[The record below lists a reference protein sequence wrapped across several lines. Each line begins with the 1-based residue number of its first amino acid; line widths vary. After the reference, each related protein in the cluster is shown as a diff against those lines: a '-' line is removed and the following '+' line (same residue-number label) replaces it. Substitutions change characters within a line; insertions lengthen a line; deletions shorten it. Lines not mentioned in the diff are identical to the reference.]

1 MKNGQFQELLEL
13 LRQKRRAN
21 NRKNIIKDTLIL
33 FAITLVAGLGLGLVY
48 NVTANSRAM
57 QEEKTKIEAYNTVMP
72 GLGSFDNV
80 SFDSVAA
87 DKYIKEQINKNE
99 TEKTIKSYNATI
111 NEVIKAKDKSGN
123 DLGYIITV
131 TDNEAYG
138 GSLQM
143 TVGIKDDGTVMGI
156 SFLSLSE
163 TPGLGMKAKDDD
175 FMSQFS
181 NKKVDFFKYTK
192 SEAKA
197 DNEIN
202 AISSATITSN
212 DVTHGV
218 NGAIYCVDFIT
229 GGGK

>member
-1 MKNGQFQELLEL
+1 M
-13 LRQKRRAN
+13 
-21 NRKNIIKDTLIL
+21 KNIIKDTLIL

-80 SFDSVAA
+80 SFDSVAT

-111 NEVIKAKDKSGN
+111 DEVIKAKDKSGN

-212 DVTHGV
+212 AVTHGV

>member
-1 MKNGQFQELLEL
+1 M
-13 LRQKRRAN
+13 
-21 NRKNIIKDTLIL
+21 KNIIKDTLIL

-57 QEEKTKIEAYNTVMP
+57 QEEKTKTEAYNTVMP
-72 GLGSFDNV
+72 GLGSFDN
-80 SFDSVAA
+80 
-87 DKYIKEQINKNE
+87 IKEQINKNE

-111 NEVIKAKDKSGN
+111 DEVIKAKDKSGN

-212 DVTHGV
+212 AVTQGV

>member
-1 MKNGQFQELLEL
+1 MGKYIMALDQGTTSS
-13 LRQKRRAN
+13 R
-21 NRKNIIKDTLIL
+21 TIL
-33 FAITLVAGLGLGLVY
+33 FDKKGNIVCQANKEFEQIFPKLGLGLVY

-57 QEEKTKIEAYNTVMP
+57 QEEKTKTEAYNTVMP

-111 NEVIKAKDKSGN
+111 DEVIKAKDKSGN

-202 AISSATITSN
+202 AISSATITPIS
-212 DVTHGV
+212 T
-218 NGAIYCVDFIT
+218 
-229 GGGK
+229 

>member
-1 MKNGQFQELLEL
+1 M
-13 LRQKRRAN
+13 
-21 NRKNIIKDTLIL
+21 KNIIKDTLIL

-72 GLGSFDNV
+72 GLGSFDTV
-80 SFDSVAA
+80 SFEA
-87 DKYIKEQINKNE
+87 DKTLDTSKLGTQTITLKATDVSGNE

-111 NEVIKAKDKSGN
+111 DEVIKAKDKSGN

-212 DVTHGV
+212 AVTHGV

>member
-1 MKNGQFQELLEL
+1 MEKIMRPVWAEIDLDIL
-13 LRQKRRAN
+13 AN
-21 NRKNIIKDTLIL
+21 NMKNIIKDTLIL
-33 FAITLVAGLGLGLVY
+33 FAFTLVAGLGLGLVY

-111 NEVIKAKDKSGN
+111 DEVIKAKDKSGN

-212 DVTHGV
+212 AVTHGV

>member
-1 MKNGQFQELLEL
+1 M
-13 LRQKRRAN
+13 
-21 NRKNIIKDTLIL
+21 KNIIKDTLIL

-57 QEEKTKIEAYNTVMP
+57 QEEKTKTEAYNTVMP

-111 NEVIKAKDKSGN
+111 DEVIKAKDKSGN

-163 TPGLGMKAKDDD
+163 TPGIGMKAKDDD

-212 DVTHGV
+212 AVTHGV

>member
-1 MKNGQFQELLEL
+1 M
-13 LRQKRRAN
+13 
-21 NRKNIIKDTLIL
+21 KNIIKDTLIL
-33 FAITLVAGLGLGLVY
+33 FAITLVSGLGLGLVY

-111 NEVIKAKDKSGN
+111 DEVIKAKDKSGN

-212 DVTHGV
+212 AVTHGV

>member
-1 MKNGQFQELLEL
+1 M
-13 LRQKRRAN
+13 
-21 NRKNIIKDTLIL
+21 KNIIKDTLIL

-72 GLGSFDNV
+72 GLGSFDTV

-111 NEVIKAKDKSGN
+111 DEVIKAKDKSGN

-192 SEAKA
+192 SEA
-197 DNEIN
+197 
-202 AISSATITSN
+202 ITSN
-212 DVTHGV
+212 AVTHGV

>member
-1 MKNGQFQELLEL
+1 M
-13 LRQKRRAN
+13 
-21 NRKNIIKDTLIL
+21 KNIIKDTLIL

-57 QEEKTKIEAYNTVMP
+57 QEEKTKTEAYNTVMP

-87 DKYIKEQINKNE
+87 DKNIKEQINKKE

-111 NEVIKAKDKSGN
+111 DEVIKAKDKSGN

-181 NKKVDFFKYTK
+181 NKKVDFFKYT
-192 SEAKA
+192 
-197 DNEIN
+197 
-202 AISSATITSN
+202 
-212 DVTHGV
+212 
-218 NGAIYCVDFIT
+218 
-229 GGGK
+229 

>member
-1 MKNGQFQELLEL
+1 MPV
-13 LRQKRRAN
+13 RVKR
-21 NRKNIIKDTLIL
+21 I
-33 FAITLVAGLGLGLVY
+33 VC
-48 NVTANSRAM
+48 
-57 QEEKTKIEAYNTVMP
+57 
-72 GLGSFDNV
+72 
-80 SFDSVAA
+80 
-87 DKYIKEQINKNE
+87 
-99 TEKTIKSYNATI
+99 
-111 NEVIKAKDKSGN
+111 N

-202 AISSATITSN
+202 AISSATITPIS
-212 DVTHGV
+212 T
-218 NGAIYCVDFIT
+218 
-229 GGGK
+229 

>member
-1 MKNGQFQELLEL
+1 M
-13 LRQKRRAN
+13 
-21 NRKNIIKDTLIL
+21 KNIIKDTLIL

-111 NEVIKAKDKSGN
+111 

-212 DVTHGV
+212 AVTHGV

>member
-1 MKNGQFQELLEL
+1 M
-13 LRQKRRAN
+13 
-21 NRKNIIKDTLIL
+21 KNIIKDTLIL

-57 QEEKTKIEAYNTVMP
+57 QEEKTKTEAYNTVMP

-87 DKYIKEQINKNE
+87 DKYIKESPEDILLEKGKGYLMAIDE

-111 NEVIKAKDKSGN
+111 DEVIKAKDKSGN

-212 DVTHGV
+212 AVTHGV

>member
-1 MKNGQFQELLEL
+1 M
-13 LRQKRRAN
+13 
-21 NRKNIIKDTLIL
+21 KNIIKDTLIL

-48 NVTANSRAM
+48 NVTANSRAV

-111 NEVIKAKDKSGN
+111 DEVIKAKDKSGN

-212 DVTHGV
+212 AVTHGV

>member
-1 MKNGQFQELLEL
+1 M
-13 LRQKRRAN
+13 
-21 NRKNIIKDTLIL
+21 KNIIKDTLIL

-111 NEVIKAKDKSGN
+111 DEVIKAKDKSGN

-131 TDNEAYG
+131 TDNE
-138 GSLQM
+138 SLWW
-143 TVGIKDDGTVMGI
+143 
-156 SFLSLSE
+156 
-163 TPGLGMKAKDDD
+163 
-175 FMSQFS
+175 
-181 NKKVDFFKYTK
+181 
-192 SEAKA
+192 
-197 DNEIN
+197 
-202 AISSATITSN
+202 
-212 DVTHGV
+212 
-218 NGAIYCVDFIT
+218 FIT
-229 GGGK
+229 DDCRYKR

>member
-1 MKNGQFQELLEL
+1 M
-13 LRQKRRAN
+13 
-21 NRKNIIKDTLIL
+21 KNIIKDTLIL

-57 QEEKTKIEAYNTVMP
+57 QVMP

-111 NEVIKAKDKSGN
+111 DEVIKAKDKSGN

-212 DVTHGV
+212 AVTHGV